1 MTGARQKNF
10 DGHQRV
16 PRRAIGG
23 SAKSERLW
31 NIDQSRRLTEMCR
44 CINAG
49 RLTTA
54 ECLVLPEQD
63 VVGSSQ
69 STGHLSPHPASLLC
83 AWLRYCKTATTTEAS
98 VRAAPIMLTTMVI
111 ESVLSDGDA
120 ELAEADATRF
130 TLAAGVT
137 VPKPMVVG
145 IDIFCVVA
153 KQLEKNDMRCVE
165 RK

>member
-98 VRAAPIMLTTMVI
+98 VRAAPIMLTMMVI
-111 ESVLSDGDA
+111 ESVLFGEA
-120 ELAEADATRF
+120 EFMLVEAA
-130 TLAAGVT
+130 LAADVT
-137 VPKPMVVG
+137 VPESRVK
-145 IDIFCVVA
+145 
-153 KQLEKNDMRCVE
+153 
-165 RK
+165 